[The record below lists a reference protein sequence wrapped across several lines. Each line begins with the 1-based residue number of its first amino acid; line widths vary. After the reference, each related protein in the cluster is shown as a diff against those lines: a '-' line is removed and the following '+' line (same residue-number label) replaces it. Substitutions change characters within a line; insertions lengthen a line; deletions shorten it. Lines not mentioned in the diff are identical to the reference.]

1 MSGKD
6 YYKILGVDKSAS
18 KEEIKKKYRKLA
30 MKYHPD
36 QTKGDKAAETKFKDI
51 SEAYAVLSDDKKRK
65 KYDTFGSD
73 GFQQQFSQEDIFK
86 GFDFGNVFREFGFG
100 GGDFSRGSDG
110 GMRFSFGG
118 GSPFGGRG
126 QGRRRPVKGTNLE
139 YEMPLTLQEIVNGSS
154 KTVSLKHAGG
164 DERISIK
171 IPPGMIT
178 GKKLR
183 LTGKGEPSH
192 YGGPPGDLFIK
203 ARVMDD
209 ARFRVEDYNL
219 HLTKEITLV
228 EAVLGTAVRISTVE
242 NKEISLTIPP
252 GTKHKTS
259 MRMPKHG
266 LPQMNN
272 KGRGDLYVHIH
283 VKMPTTLTEKQKELF
298 VKLSET
304 GL

>member
-18 KEEIKKKYRKLA
+18 KDEIKKKYRKLA

-73 GFQQQFSQEDIFK
+73 GFQRQFSQEDIFK

-100 GGDFSRGSDG
+100 GGDFARGSDG

-171 IPPGMIT
+171 IPPVSDNFTNNSFCFSESVVGIFT
-178 GKKLR
+178 WICTYKSPLP
-183 LTGKGEPSH
+183 L
-192 YGGPPGDLFIK
+192 LFICG
-203 ARVMDD
+203 RPCFGI
-209 ARFRVEDYNL
+209 R
-219 HLTKEITLV
+219 ILV
-228 EAVLGTAVRISTVE
+228 LCFVPGGIVRLISLLSTVDIRTAVPSTASTSLIS
-242 NKEISLTIPP
+242 
-252 GTKHKTS
+252 
-259 MRMPKHG
+259 
-266 LPQMNN
+266 
-272 KGRGDLYVHIH
+272 
-283 VKMPTTLTEKQKELF
+283 F
-298 VKLSET
+298 VRCRL
-304 GL
+304 